1 MGKINWAR
9 VILGGLAAGIV
20 YNVIEGISGALTM
33 EEVTAAME
41 AHTLSMNQTPAMMM
55 IYLGLGFL
63 FGILGVWIYAAI
75 RPRFGPGPNTA
86 LIAAFVVWLFYFG
99 SIVGWA
105 SIGLYSG
112 KLIVTWTIVGLVESV
127 IAILLGAWIYKER
140 EASAATA

>member
-1 MGKINWAR
+1 MGKINWAK
-9 VILGGLAAGIV
+9 VILGGLTAGIV

-33 EEVTAAME
+33 EEVTAAMK
-41 AHTLSMNQTPAMMM
+41 AHNLSMNQSPAMMV

-99 SIVGWA
+99 SIIGWA

-112 KLIVTWTIVGLVESV
+112 KLIITWTIVGLVESV
-127 IAILLGAWIYKER
+127 IAILLGAWI
-140 EASAATA
+140 